1 MEENK
6 TSCGENNLNQEVK
19 KETLNEEKIG
29 LEVEETQKEQGNDN
43 TESKE
48 NKQTVE
54 NESPKQG
61 YYYPYK
67 QPVYIP
73 KPTFEKEY
81 FEKTAVKKTANKIGL
96 CLILFNLISLVL
108 QVVVAG
114 ILSFL
119 GKINYLSDP
128 FFLLEFNIV
137 LSLFGFLPVG
147 AIIFMVEKGKNN
159 LSFGLPK
166 RKNFISLILM
176 GVGFF
181 YAANVLIVMLQ
192 SNLSFLGE
200 LKGGEIALPT
210 GVTGA
215 LMSVLAVAVAP
226 ALLEEFVFRGAILG
240 GLLKYGKAFAIF
252 TSALLFGLM
261 HGNLVQIPFAFLAG
275 LIIGFVVVETGS
287 FWSGVIIHFIN
298 NLMSVG
304 LDYLKNY
311 LGDEKTNSLYM
322 LLLVVLISIGLIGYF
337 AYTIKNKDAFVLS
350 KSQHLSTSYERVK
363 WFISAGAMVIYI
375 IIIAAQVIILQIS

>member
-1 MEENK
+1 
-6 TSCGENNLNQEVK
+6 
-19 KETLNEEKIG
+19 
-29 LEVEETQKEQGNDN
+29 
-43 TESKE
+43 
-48 NKQTVE
+48 
-54 NESPKQG
+54 
-61 YYYPYK
+61 
-67 QPVYIP
+67 
-73 KPTFEKEY
+73 
-81 FEKTAVKKTANKIGL
+81 
-96 CLILFNLISLVL
+96 
-108 QVVVAG
+108 
-114 ILSFL
+114 
-119 GKINYLSDP
+119 
-128 FFLLEFNIV
+128 
-137 LSLFGFLPVG
+137 
-147 AIIFMVEKGKNN
+147 
-159 LSFGLPK
+159 
-166 RKNFISLILM
+166 M

-287 FWSGVIIHFIN
+287 FWSGVLIHFIN

-350 KSQHLSTSYERVK
+350 KSQHISTSYERVK

>member
-29 LEVEETQKEQGNDN
+29 LEAEETQKEQGNDN
-43 TESKE
+43 TKSTE

-81 FEKTAVKKTANKIGL
+81 FEKTAVRKTANKIGL

-108 QVVVAG
+108 QAVVAG

-128 FFLLEFNIV
+128 FFLLEFNII

-159 LSFGLPK
+159 LSFDLPK
-166 RKNFISLILM
+166 RKSFISLILM

-287 FWSGVIIHFIN
+287 FWSGVLIHFIN

-322 LLLVVLISIGLIGYF
+322 LLLVVLI
-337 AYTIKNKDAFVLS
+337 VLS
-350 KSQHLSTSYERVK
+350 ALPELLR
-363 WFISAGAMVIYI
+363 F
-375 IIIAAQVIILQIS
+375 

>member
-29 LEVEETQKEQGNDN
+29 LEAEETQKEQGNDN
-43 TESKE
+43 TKSKE